1 MNRLRLNDIEVD
13 FSLEAT
19 DTISTVVAQI
29 AKWSEGIREYP
40 VKLIVDGTE
49 YSLTETE
56 WHGISPHSVDTVDIY
71 TFSPQTLREY
81 LPQLDNVSQLLQGGK
96 KKEAMEI
103 VFKVS
108 LLLSYI
114 LAAIPFLE
122 LAQRDEIETQMKS
135 LTGDL
140 HTLQQSIAQD
150 DTILTGDLMEYE
162 IRGKL
167 EQLLNTLAV

>member
-19 DTISTVVAQI
+19 DTIHTVVSQV
-29 AKWSEGIREYP
+29 AKWSEGIHEYP
-40 VKLIVDGTE
+40 IKLIVDGKE
-49 YSLTETE
+49 YILTETE
-56 WHGISPHSVDTVDIY
+56 WHDISPHSIDTLDIY
-71 TFSPQTLREY
+71 TFSPQTLRDY

-103 VFKVS
+103 VFGVS
-108 LLLSYI
+108 LLLSYV
-114 LAAIPFLE
+114 LAAIPFVE
-122 LAQRDEIETQMKS
+122 LVQRDEIEAQMKAI
-135 LTGDL
+135 TGDL

-167 EQLLNTLAV
+167 EQLLDTLAV